1 MANPDD
7 AIDGIRRFVELARTI
22 GADVARTVTTHRPQ
36 IEALFTSLG
45 EAIRSFEAGHQQR
58 LTLYPQLFAQVAP
71 LAQRGWFISGYFGLS
86 EMMELAGIC
95 STVTPDALD
104 RRVADMYR
112 ASLAEHVES
121 LSRDY
126 ATRSFAIQ
134 PAINAHGRCE
144 YALSVPIF
152 FAQAEGIFFDRA
164 REYIFRKEHGRNI
177 RDEAQKQLAALAQEI
192 EPYDGFSRFMEIMW
206 RPFVDALPIAYSEND
221 RSKHGYHGLNRHT
234 VLHGIALAEY
244 ATEENS
250 LKAFSLLSHVGALVS
265 EREDRKT

>member
-22 GADVARTVTTHRPQ
+22 EAGVARTVTTYRPQ
-36 IEALFTSLG
+36 IEAILTSLG
-45 EAIRSFEAGHQQR
+45 EAIRSFEAGHQQK
-58 LTLYPQLFAQVAP
+58 LTLYSQLYAQVVP
-71 LAQRGWFISGYFGLS
+71 LARRGWFISGYFGLS
-86 EMMELAGIC
+86 EIMELASIC
-95 STVTPDALD
+95 GTATLDDLD

-112 ASLAEHVES
+112 SSMVDHTES

-126 ATRSFAIQ
+126 ATRTFAIQ
-134 PAINAHGRCE
+134 PAIDAHGRCE

-152 FAQAEGIFFDRA
+152 FAQAEGIFYDRT
-164 REYIFRKEHGRNI
+164 REYIFRKEHGRDI
-177 RDEAQKQLAALAQEI
+177 RDEAQKQLGALAQAI
-192 EPYDGFSRFMEIMW
+192 EPYDSFSRFMEIMW
-206 RPFVDALPIAYSEND
+206 RPFADRLPYSEST
-221 RSKHGYHGLNRHT
+221 RSKHGYAGLNRHT

-265 EREDRKT
+265 

>member
-152 FAQAEGIFFDRA
+152 FAQAKGFF
-164 REYIFRKEHGRNI
+164 
-177 RDEAQKQLAALAQEI
+177 L
-192 EPYDGFSRFMEIMW
+192 
-206 RPFVDALPIAYSEND
+206 
-221 RSKHGYHGLNRHT
+221 T
-234 VLHGIALAEY
+234 VRGN
-244 ATEENS
+244 TS
-250 LKAFSLLSHVGALVS
+250 LGKSMG
-265 EREDRKT
+265 ET